1 MGARGVSEGPS
12 VEPQV
17 KGIAFR
23 STLDGLRSLRGPAA
37 VAATLDRL
45 GGPFAESLR
54 FGGVGL
60 SAWYPL
66 ALYRALLTA
75 ARGATHSGPE
85 LLRAV
90 GREASLADFRG
101 VYRIIAFVLSP
112 QRLIAQA
119 PRAWALYFDA
129 GTLEIVE
136 AREGMA
142 RARYTKC
149 AGFDRNVWE
158 RAIGGSLG
166 LLEVCGAQHVR
177 LRVVSGGG
185 DGDDSLDLE
194 ARWIR

>member
-1 MGARGVSEGPS
+1 VRERARA
-12 VEPQV
+12 EPHV
-17 KGIAFR
+17 KGVAFR
-23 STLDGLRSLRGPAA
+23 STLNALRGVRGSDA
-37 VAATLDRL
+37 VAATLDQL
-45 GGPFAESLR
+45 EAPFAESLR
-54 FGGVGL
+54 LGGL
-60 SAWYPL
+60 SASAWYPL
-66 ALYRALLTA
+66 ASYRALLAA
-75 ARGATHSGPE
+75 ARRATRSGPE
-85 LLRAV
+85 LLRAL
-90 GREASLADFRG
+90 GREASLTDFRG
-101 VYRIIAFVLSP
+101 VYRVVAFVLSP

-119 PRAWALYFDA
+119 PRAWALYFDSGA
-129 GTLEIVE
+129 IEIVE

-142 RARYTKC
+142 RARYTNC